1 MSSGKVRIHFR
12 KVLYSFSMKHASS
25 LDCRLFQKENQ
36 DHQQERELLLRTRR
50 SPVPE
55 EGRNRAKIGIYQD
68 SRKGPVAKA
77 EGSGTVW
84 QSRDKRIKANVG
96 VDYTQP
102 LRHGRGEGSAFFK
115 VQGTF

>member
-1 MSSGKVRIHFR
+1 MQLSAWFLLVVIIAVGVCSA
-12 KVLYSFSMKHASS
+12 LPSN
-25 LDCRLFQKENQ
+25 FQEKEKQ
-36 DHQQERELLLRTRR
+36 DHQQGHELLRRARR

-55 EGRNRAKIGIYQD
+55 EGRNRAKIGIYED
-68 SRKGPVAKA
+68 SRKGPVVKA

-84 QSRDKRIKANVG
+84 QSRDKRIEAKVG

-102 LRHGRGEGSAFFK
+102 LRHGHGEGSAFFK